1 MSKNMRFKAGLSLL
15 LFFALGMVSC
25 DDALTDGGRAE
36 VGITL
41 KTDNALDGTE
51 ETAVRLN
58 CTATDGKPV
67 VVVAEEVADGH
78 YAAHLPENSTSGSPF
93 IEVVMED
100 ATYGYSP
107 DETCFQSGQRYEYSL
122 VLGPDGLF
130 PVGTGMEIEDWEIV
144 EGGNAE
150 ATMQ

>member
-1 MSKNMRFKAGLSLL
+1 MSKNMRFKAGLLLL

-25 DDALTDGGRAE
+25 DDTLTDGGKAE

-41 KTDNALDGTE
+41 KTDRASDGTVE
-51 ETAVRLN
+51 AAVRLN
-58 CTATDGKPV
+58 CTAIDGKTV
-67 VVVAEEVADGH
+67 VIAAEEVADGH

-107 DETCFQSGQRYEYSL
+107 AETRFQSGQRYEYSL
-122 VLGPDGLF
+122 VLDPDGLS
-130 PVGTGMEIEDWEIV
+130 PVGTGWEIEDWEIV